1 MYRCFYFAINNDDFD
16 FVSIHFSRLSSNFP
30 STIYNNN
37 NKEDEKHKPI
47 GFIAEWM
54 NAYIFISRKLNNN
67 HRKVKCVHNH
77 ISEK

>member
-16 FVSIHFSRLSSNFP
+16 FVSIPSKFS
-30 STIYNNN
+30 INNLQQQQQLG

-67 HRKVKCVHNH
+67 HRKK
-77 ISEK
+77 